1 VAVRRRA
8 KAAGVRWLRWV
19 NSECLL
25 SCRGD
30 GAPWNAN
37 DDSQAPAVR
46 ECLCD
51 WSLAFC
57 GAPDEGVGNPVS
69 SVQLGRK
76 EVVVTDV
83 PRLGS
88 LAAGGVGLGI
98 LTGTLAQWMSD
109 SYGEDETSPLRVTAH
124 ATIPF
129 LVLAST
135 LTDHRGANAAMMFR
149 GGFLGAHFVHMRQIA
164 RLVCAHG
171 ADERL
176 IRVELAG
183 GTLLYTIILLQ
194 TVLLTRQAQE
204 RVGIDKARRLSRK
217 IDTRLLGVYCLA
229 TTSGLVRYRRPLPVY
244 VTLAALL
251 ATALTSRK
259 RRH

>member
-1 VAVRRRA
+1 MMI
-8 KAAGVRWLRWV
+8 LR
-19 NSECLL
+19 S
-25 SCRGD
+25 S
-30 GAPWNAN
+30 
-37 DDSQAPAVR
+37 AVR

-51 WSLAFC
+51 WSLASC
-57 GAPDEGVGNPVS
+57 RAPDEGVGNPVS

-76 EVVVTDV
+76 EDVVTDA
-83 PRLGS
+83 PRPGG

-98 LTGTLAQWMSD
+98 LTGTLAQSLSD
-109 SYGEDETSPLRVTAH
+109 SYGGDETSPLRVTAH

-135 LTDHRGANAAMMFR
+135 LTDQRGANAALIFR

-171 ADERL
+171 TNERL

-183 GTLLYTIILLQ
+183 GTLLYTIVLVQ

-204 RVGIDKARRLSRK
+204 RVGIDKARHLSRQ

-244 VTLAALL
+244 ATLAALL
-251 ATALTSRK
+251 ASALASRK